1 MPFPTLD
8 DDGQTVTLDLHGAA
22 VDDALALSIRVV
34 EAAARRGRGTVR
46 IVHGASTRGGGR
58 RTIEQALHAHLDQ
71 GGFAGIASAWRGDGH
86 LLLALPLASE
96 TDPTPLRLR
105 DLL

>member
-22 VDDALALSIRVV
+22 VDDALALSIRAV
-34 EAAARRGRGTVR
+34 EAATRRGRGTVR
-46 IVHGASTRGGGR
+46 IVHGASTHGGR
-58 RTIEQALHAHLDQ
+58 RTIKQALHAHLDQ
-71 GGFAGIASAWRGDGH
+71 GGFAGVTSAWRGDGH